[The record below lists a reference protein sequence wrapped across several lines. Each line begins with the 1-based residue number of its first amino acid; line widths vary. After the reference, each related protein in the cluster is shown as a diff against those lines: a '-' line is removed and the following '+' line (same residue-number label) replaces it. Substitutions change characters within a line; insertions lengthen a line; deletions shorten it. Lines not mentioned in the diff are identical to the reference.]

1 MNAALITEL
10 ISLGLSQWAD
20 YQDRQ
25 AKGTLTDADV
35 AAMLD
40 ALAPKLANFQAM
52 IDAQK
57 ALKAA

>member
-52 IDAQK
+52 IDAHK